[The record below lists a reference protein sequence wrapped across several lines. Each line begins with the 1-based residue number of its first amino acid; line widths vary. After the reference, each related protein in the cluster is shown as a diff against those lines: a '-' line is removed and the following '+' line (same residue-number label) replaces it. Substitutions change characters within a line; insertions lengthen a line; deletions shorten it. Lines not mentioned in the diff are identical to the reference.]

1 MESLKLGVARRII
14 TPNIGGQLYG
24 YRPDVFSKKIN
35 DDLTVTAFYFKQN
48 DTEALMIS
56 ATVCLIRTS
65 LAEDI
70 LLKLEERFKIPKQ
83 SIMLNATHTHSG
95 PNTAGETGWGDIDT
109 AYCDGIFVPMI
120 FEAVAEAVDNTQPV
134 KMAVSEGKSLVGI
147 NRRELSKISGKI
159 LLGQNPDGPFDP
171 KMTVISFADENG
183 KTVANIIHY
192 GCHGTAAGTNTEITR
207 DWSGLMTDAV
217 EEKTGAITAFFNG
230 PEGDVG
236 PRISNGRTVG
246 DLSYVY
252 ELGEKAAADAVK
264 LAEKLADYGDVQLK
278 TSFKLLEIPLKKRM
292 PKDEALEAL
301 KKYEGQTI
309 NVGKMAK
316 DNLLAVVESYNT
328 DFKDEPSRKV
338 AQTVIALGDVVLAST
353 PYETFSEIG
362 LAINNAFPDKKVL
375 TLSNTNGSEGYFITE
390 DAKPS
395 GGYEVSMFLYG
406 HIQQFC
412 DNADIAL
419 ANETINHIKEKF

>member
-35 DDLTVTAFYFKQN
+35 DDLTVTAFYFKQGE
-48 DTEALMIS
+48 TEALLIS